1 MKKILLLILLLAV
14 AAVGFL
20 FFTEQGLAVR
30 TMVER
35 QAPIVTPATVPQ
47 AVGRSGH
54 TFKFK
59 VNDGRSGVAQVR
71 AVGRAFKTPGEILH
85 GDLELLVQSFE
96 PPVIGE
102 KEIEVVVPAGSE
114 LLRTDGAQIQ
124 VELTVTD
131 RSLFANSASESATA
145 LIDLITPRV
154 EVLTGQH
161 NVAQGGIG
169 LAFYKVNKRPPLL
182 IRHGVVVAGI
192 EHPGVPASVW
202 DKSFESQPDLYA
214 ALFYLPYSEQME
226 ALNRPELDAIPRAFA
241 VDHANNRVQVDLPHY
256 VIGKSQP
263 AETLKLNRKFLEN
276 KIPPLAESYNQET
289 GTVLPNEADVTDQ
302 LVSLF
307 LLVNQGYRGWL
318 GQKIKGM
325 LVQPTPEIL
334 WQGLFQRPMAAKPTA
349 RFMERRSYDFEGR
362 DLGKAIHEG
371 VDLAS
376 VKNDQ
381 VFAANRGRVIFAD
394 FLGIYGNAVIL
405 DHGVGLSTL
414 YGHLASTDVNLG
426 QVVEKGQF
434 IGRSGETGL
443 AGGDHL
449 HYEIRLNG
457 VPTSPFEWWDEK
469 WIHDRIQVNIDGVKA
484 QFAPKPEETAAAV
497 ESAAEPG
504 QQN

>member
-334 WQGLFQRPMAAKPTA
+334 WQGLFQRPMAAKSAATSAATA
-349 RFMERRSYDFEGR
+349 AVALPNRFFG
-362 DLGKAIHEG
+362 L
-371 VDLAS
+371 VDLDATCTAL
-376 VKNDQ
+376 DQ
-381 VFAANRGRVIFAD
+381 GLLGGLAMDVFEEETRVADALRGLATPTPAVEQLRQLARRPNVIFTPH
-394 FLGIYGNAVIL
+394 NAFN
-405 DHGVGLSTL
+405 TL
-414 YGHLASTDVNLG
+414 
-426 QVVEKGQF
+426 E
-434 IGRSGETGL
+434 
-443 AGGDHL
+443 
-449 HYEIRLNG
+449 
-457 VPTSPFEWWDEK
+457 
-469 WIHDRIQVNIDGVKA
+469 
-484 QFAPKPEETAAAV
+484 AV
-497 ESAAEPG
+497 ERKSLSSVEQLVHFW
-504 QQN
+504 QQGRFRWPWHG